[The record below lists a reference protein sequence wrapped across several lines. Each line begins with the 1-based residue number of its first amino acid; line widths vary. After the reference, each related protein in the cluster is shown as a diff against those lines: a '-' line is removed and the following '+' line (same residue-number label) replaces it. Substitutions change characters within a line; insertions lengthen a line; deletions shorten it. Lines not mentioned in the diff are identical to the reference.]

1 MIGWPLALKWAVLWA
16 SCDSQH
22 PTCPHTVQTRRLKSL
37 WQPSH
42 VCERGPPSCPSRG
55 GIPPSSSLPSV
66 LIHFRRRC
74 ARLLELE
81 AWSSRVIQ
89 SPHQLL
95 RPPFD
100 PRHVVELDLL
110 VAPNPIGELGDL
122 DYERQR
128 IWLEPLH
135 SRLDHLAVPADQ
147 SSLLATGARVAKWVQ
162 SSSSQP
168 THPAQ
173 HPESRGEPRPEL
185 QLALQPER
193 AQERRMEVVAEPFGL
208 GEQAAGLSEE
218 RLLQMQ
224 PRHLVL
230 ILVRHQLVQVA
241 DHSMSQE

>member
-81 AWSSRVIQ
+81 AWSLRVIQ

-100 PRHVVELDLL
+100 PRHVVELD
-110 VAPNPIGELGDL
+110 
-122 DYERQR
+122 
-128 IWLEPLH
+128 
-135 SRLDHLAVPADQ
+135 
-147 SSLLATGARVAKWVQ
+147 
-162 SSSSQP
+162 
-168 THPAQ
+168 
-173 HPESRGEPRPEL
+173 
-185 QLALQPER
+185 LQPER